1 MSLTIHGFCEPPFG
15 PVADAFRANFEAGL
29 EIGASLAMT
38 YKDRLVVDL
47 WAGWRDEARTVPW
60 TEDTIVRVASTG
72 KAPVALS
79 ALMLAD
85 RGLLDLYAPVA
96 NYWPE
101 FAQGGKGEVLVRH
114 ALSHQAGVPGLD
126 PGVTAAQLT
135 DWDYMAGRIAAEP
148 HWFDGRRRLVY
159 HGHTYIHL
167 VGELVRRIDGR
178 RPSEFVRDELMGPL
192 EADFH
197 LGVSDDDLRARWA
210 DEVLH
215 SPPPPPSADLRSR
228 IMRTIQPGQLPL
240 AAAAPLA
247 AVANARGIARVMAVV
262 AGRGQ
267 VAGRRYLD
275 GKWIDMAGR
284 GEVYE
289 ECPLM
294 GWLRFGLGF
303 GLHSDRYPLPTPNM
317 MGWGGRGGSW
327 ALADPSF
334 GFTLGYAP
342 NNWDLNA
349 QPVDPRLV
357 AIGRGLRTLVR
368 DLPAPDA
375 PIHPSLDRLA

>member
-1 MSLTIHGFCEPPFG
+1 MSLTLHGFCEPLFS

-38 YKDRLVVDL
+38 YKGRLVVDL
-47 WAGWRDEARTVPW
+47 WGGWRDEARTIPW
-60 TEDTIVRVASTG
+60 TEDTIVPVVSTG
-72 KAPVALS
+72 KVPVALS

-96 NYWPE
+96 DYWPE

-126 PGVTAAQLT
+126 PAVISSQLA
-135 DWDYMAGRIAAEP
+135 DWDYITGRIAAEP
-148 HWFDGRRRLVY
+148 HWFEGRRRLAY
-159 HGHTYIHL
+159 HANTYIYL

-178 RPSEFVRDELMGPL
+178 RPPEFVKDELTGPL
-192 EADFH
+192 KADFH
-197 LGVSDDDLRARWA
+197 LGMTDNGLLNRFAEPVFN
-210 DEVLH
+210 
-215 SPPPPPSADLRSR
+215 PPPARTDGDLATR
-228 IMRTIQPGQLPL
+228 IWGTVQPGDRSL
-240 AAAAPLA
+240 ARLSPTMAI
-247 AVANARGIARVMAVV
+247 ANARGIARVMSVV
-262 AGRGQ
+262 AGRGA
-267 VAGRRYLD
+267 VEDHRFLD

-289 ECPLM
+289 QCPLM

-317 MGWGGRGGSW
+317 MGWGGSGGSW
-327 ALADPSF
+327 AIADPSF
-334 GFTLGYAP
+334 GFSLGYAP
-342 NNWDLNA
+342 NNFDPNR
-349 QPVDPRLV
+349 QPIDPRLV
-357 AIGRGLRTLVR
+357 AIGRSVRKLAR
-368 DLPAPDA
+368 DLPVPDA